1 MGILVVPVVPT
12 ELPSPTPPPADGK
25 FPLLLL
31 LLVRTL
37 RSALE
42 VEVGEEGG
50 AWEEME
56 AICSWFLM
64 ISVLRSVWGDKRKG
78 REETG
83 TERDESAS
91 LYDSIMQY
99 TCIQQ

>member
-1 MGILVVPVVPT
+1 M
-12 ELPSPTPPPADGK
+12 
-25 FPLLLL
+25 
-31 LLVRTL
+31 
-37 RSALE
+37 
-42 VEVGEEGG
+42 EVGEEGG

-91 LYDSIMQY
+91 LYDSIM
-99 TCIQQ
+99 